1 LKIHG
6 LAQNWPQGLLQISS
20 STDALFRER
29 SHFPHAPRTPSKH
42 PLNVRLKYISCIH
55 FYDILAPKIP
65 ATLNNNP
72 PRAAKLISKANHHPC
87 FLGILGILP
96 NQLRTLLKE
105 SGHDRREEALLD
117 ISRTLF
123 FAGFR
128 IWTKRQSLNSTYW
141 NEIAPENKNFKTVK
155 RKKRRLDAATS
166 QSKCT
171 NPFHFLVRHS
181 NLSLQRPTKCPCRNV
196 SSRATVYKT
205 QSMTEF
211 IFKFPQVVVHET
223 SSSDPFQLPRS
234 TTNNKV
240 GTYQL
245 LRSFTD
251 NKDFSTRADAIR
263 REHDRGK
270 NNIAIILV
278 LS

>member
-1 LKIHG
+1 MKLHQKTKTLK
-6 LAQNWPQGLLQISS
+6 
-20 STDALFRER
+20 
-29 SHFPHAPRTPSKH
+29 
-42 PLNVRLKYISCIH
+42 
-55 FYDILAPKIP
+55 
-65 ATLNNNP
+65 
-72 PRAAKLISKANHHPC
+72 
-87 FLGILGILP
+87 
-96 NQLRTLLKE
+96 QLR
-105 SGHDRREEALLD
+105 G
-117 ISRTLF
+117 
-123 FAGFR
+123 
-128 IWTKRQSLNSTYW
+128 
-141 NEIAPENKNFKTVK
+141 KNV
-155 RKKRRLDAATS
+155 LDAATS

-171 NPFHFLVRHS
+171 NPFHFLIRHS

-270 NNIAIILV
+270 KRKTHV
-278 LS
+278 S